1 MSCFT
6 DSFCDDIVNELT
18 SLNKNHLKGAG
29 GGGGLKDAYSAANF
43 VRLVGKIDL
52 GSPRLTCVFY
62 LLNIIPIMTIPTYFV
77 FQVTFLK

>member
-1 MSCFT
+1 MH
-6 DSFCDDIVNELT
+6 I
-18 SLNKNHLKGAG
+18 
-29 GGGGLKDAYSAANF
+29 SAANF

-52 GSPRLTCVFY
+52 GSPRLTWLASVFY